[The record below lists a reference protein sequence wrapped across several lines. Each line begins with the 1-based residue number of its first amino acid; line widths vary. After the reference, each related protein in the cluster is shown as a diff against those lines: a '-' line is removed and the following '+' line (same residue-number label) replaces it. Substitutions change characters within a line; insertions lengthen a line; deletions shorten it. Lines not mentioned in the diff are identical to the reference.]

1 MYSNVTTDV
10 ELTRNVL
17 ASLAKSWDQRVAVR
31 KERLDLSQYYDA
43 SIPDFPTSLVPFWT
57 DEDFV
62 GLSQDIKW
70 RLLATAWIAYNEKAI
85 YLEEAIVQPACGILF
100 RGELPGVGS
109 ARIKQVIAQ
118 IQVDEQFHILM
129 CLDICHVARLRHA
142 LLDYVFP
149 EPALGVRL
157 KELVRSATSTDNG
170 RIAQLAYAS
179 VAEMSINAYLD
190 AVAFDMTI
198 QPLHRINTDMH
209 RKDEAAHGIGFSE
222 IVGSVYRR
230 MSADQQHSFR
240 DYIGQ
245 ALHDFTTPDLAYWAS
260 ILEHLQIPH
269 RQEILRRQES
279 STRGMVLK
287 RDYTTLRRLF
297 DELGTTDD
305 IAFNF
310 Q

>member
-1 MYSNVTTDV
+1 MYSTITDDV

-31 KERLDLSQYYDA
+31 KERLDLDQYYDE
-43 SIPDFPTSLVPFWT
+43 SIPDFPASLVPFWE

-62 GLSQDIKW
+62 GLGDDIKR
-70 RLLATAWIAYNEKAI
+70 RLLAAAWIAYNEKAI
-85 YLEEAIVQPACGILF
+85 YLEEAVVQPACGILF
-100 RGELPGVGS
+100 RGELPGVGA

-129 CLDICHVARLRHA
+129 CLDICHVARLRHG
-142 LLDYVFP
+142 LQDYVFP

-157 KELVRSATSTDNG
+157 KELVRSTSTDNA

-222 IVGSVYRR
+222 IVERPSSVPAGVRPTPASTAEGEEVTPRSLRAQGGDRGSRR
-230 MSADQQHSFR
+230 MRAVRTRPSA
-240 DYIGQ
+240 
-245 ALHDFTTPDLAYWAS
+245 TTGCRCFCAMVSRTSCAVVMVMRLPWA
-260 ILEHLQIPH
+260 PGP
-269 RQEILRRQES
+269 S
-279 STRGMVLK
+279 SAGCPER
-287 RDYTTLRRLF
+287 
-297 DELGTTDD
+297 
-305 IAFNF
+305 
-310 Q
+310 

>member
-1 MYSNVTTDV
+1 MYSNITNDV

-17 ASLAKSWDQRVAVR
+17 ATLGKSWDQRVAVR
-31 KERLDLSQYYDA
+31 KERLDLDQYYDE
-43 SIPDFPTSLVPFWT
+43 SIPDFPTALVPFWE

-62 GLSQDIKW
+62 GLRDDVKR
-70 RLLATAWIAYNEKAI
+70 RLLAVAWIAYNEKAI
-85 YLEEAIVQPACGILF
+85 YLEEAVVQPACGILF

-109 ARIKQVIAQ
+109 ARIKQVVAQ

-129 CLDICHVARLRHA
+129 CLDICHVARLRHG
-142 LLDYVFP
+142 LQDYIFP

-157 KELVRSATSTDNG
+157 KELVRSSTSINDA
-170 RIAQLAYAS
+170 RIAHLAWAS

-230 MSADQQHSFR
+230 MSAEQQHSFR
-240 DYIGQ
+240 DYVGQ
-245 ALHDFTTPDLAYWAS
+245 ALHDFTTPDLGYWAS
-260 ILEHLQIPH
+260 ILEYLDIP
-269 RQEILRRQES
+269 RREAILRRQES

-297 DELGTTDD
+297 DELGIKDD

>member
-1 MYSNVTTDV
+1 MYSTITNDV

-17 ASLAKSWDQRVAVR
+17 ATLGKSWDQRVAVR
-31 KERLDLSQYYDA
+31 KERLDLDQYYDE
-43 SIPDFPTSLVPFWT
+43 SIPDFPTSLVPFWE

-62 GLSQDIKW
+62 GLGDDIKR

-85 YLEEAIVQPACGILF
+85 YLEEAVVQPACGILF
-100 RGELPGVGS
+100 RGELPGVGA

-129 CLDICHVARLRHA
+129 CLDICHVARLRHG
-142 LLDYVFP
+142 LQDYVFP

-157 KELVRSATSTDNG
+157 KDLVRSSTSTDNA
-170 RIAQLAYAS
+170 RIAQLAWAS

-240 DYIGQ
+240 DYVGQ
-245 ALHDFTTPDLAYWAS
+245 ALHDFTTPDPGYWAS
-260 ILEHLQIPH
+260 ILEHLDIPH
-269 RQEILRRQES
+269 RERILRRQES

-297 DELGTTDD
+297 DELGNTDD